1 MNFIEAVNHVK
12 REEDIAVDEAREML
26 NKLIDTGVVEMSDGE
41 VDEEDLEKANFH
53 SELWS

>member
-1 MNFIEAVNHVK
+1 MNFIEAVNCI
-12 REEDIAVDEAREML
+12 RDDQDISQQNAREML
-26 NKLIDTGVVEMSDGE
+26 NRLIDTGVVEMSDGE